1 MGAKIVKVVE
11 LCNFLNGFSYK
22 NEKRASESF
31 GCSFD
36 IDRIGDYSSLQL

>member
-22 NEKRASESF
+22 NEKGTSESF
-31 GCSFD
+31 GYSFD
-36 IDRIGDYSSLQL
+36 IDRIVDYSSQL